1 MSSFQFKGI
10 LSAESQNDFKQMVD
24 AAQGTHSIRLDFS
37 KVERINSM
45 GIALLLK
52 ALKELKQNGKAVEIV
67 GANEMIRVSFKMMG
81 INSWATL
88 VDFA

>member
-1 MSSFQFKGI
+1 
-10 LSAESQNDFKQMVD
+10 MVET
-24 AAQGTHSIRLDFS
+24 AKSGSSIRLDFY
-37 KVERINSM
+37 KVDRINSM

-52 ALKELKQNGKAVEIV
+52 ALKELKQSGKSVEIA

-88 VDFA
+88 L

>member
-1 MSSFQFKGI
+1 MSTYQFKGI
-10 LSAESQNDFKQMVD
+10 LSAESQEDFRQMVET
-24 AAQGTHSIRLDFS
+24 AKSGSSIRLDFY
-37 KVERINSM
+37 KVDRINSM

-52 ALKELKQNGKAVEIV
+52 ALKELKQSGKSVEIA

-88 VDFA
+88 L

>member
-1 MSSFQFKGI
+1 MSTYQFKGI
-10 LSAESQNDFKQMVD
+10 LSAESQEDFRQMVET
-24 AAQGTHSIRLDFS
+24 AKSGSSIRLDFF
-37 KVERINSM
+37 KVDRINSM

-52 ALKELKQNGKAVEIV
+52 ALKELKQSGKSMEIA

-88 VDFA
+88 L